1 MKQKV
6 FEMKLTM
13 GPSLNGSPNII
24 LNINIRSGESSD
36 SVFKTVK
43 EFAIKIFTKS
53 NHSPQKHPQALT
65 LQLPYLYPSLTEVN
79 TGPGGDEPN
88 FSSSS

>member
-24 LNINIRSGESSD
+24 LNMNIRSGESSD

-53 NHSPQKHPQALT
+53 NHTPQKHPQALT

-79 TGPGGDEPN
+79 TGPEGDEPN